1 VSLLFDAGAFARL
14 GNNPFQV
21 RILKLPDLVREAFL
35 THRRDPILVSIPPAP
50 HTVPLTVSA
59 PLPENNALS
68 TPENIQALEAFV
80 TADATPLPPTFA
92 TWWVSRGHVPENTFQ
107 IVLRASIPQA
117 MTLHEATDLAA
128 ELASG
133 TKSAIPNVSGGDA
146 VATGL
151 VSSLLANSDAI
162 IAEISAAADRVNSE
176 SPDQF
181 REHLSDASRKATQ
194 MSSDLTAL
202 GKRLDDPAAATRLAE
217 LAAQYKGFVPEVLKI
232 RHPNPFGGRKN
243 TAPSPSAGTAPAL
256 RLDNRSS
263 NGLADSSRRSSASI
277 DNGASAPRNTGA
289 LIGAGA
295 AAAVRQSVAASIVE
309 P

>member
-1 VSLLFDAGAFARL
+1 VTRVSTAPNPDGVRTSLEYVSLLFDAGAFARL
-14 GNNPFQV
+14 GNNPFLV
-21 RILKLPDLVREAFL
+21 RTLKLPDLVREAFL
-35 THRRDPILVSIPPAP
+35 NHRRDPILVSIPPAAA
-50 HTVPLTVSA
+50 TVPLTVSA

-80 TADATPLPPTFA
+80 AADATPLPPTFA

-151 VSSLLANSDAI
+151 ISSLLANSDAI
-162 IAEISAAADRVNSE
+162 IAEISAAADRVKSE

-194 MSSDLTAL
+194 MSSDLTA
-202 GKRLDDPAAATRLAE
+202 
-217 LAAQYKGFVPEVLKI
+217 
-232 RHPNPFGGRKN
+232 
-243 TAPSPSAGTAPAL
+243 
-256 RLDNRSS
+256 
-263 NGLADSSRRSSASI
+263 
-277 DNGASAPRNTGA
+277 
-289 LIGAGA
+289 
-295 AAAVRQSVAASIVE
+295 
-309 P
+309 